1 MNWRSHLKTIAD
13 LSPEIRER
21 LERLDRPLD
30 EGQIPALR
38 IALKEYVRSIG
49 LAAKKAS
56 FIDMTLVFKLQ
67 ASALEILDQY
77 QDLDTESKKAGSAGI
92 KYFLMRDDA
101 LNGFLHPGGFED
113 DSHVLTAT
121 AHFIAARKSSNERG
135 AWAV

>member
-1 MNWRSHLKTIAD
+1 MKAIAD
-13 LSPEIRER
+13 LSPEIKER

-49 LAAKKAS
+49 RAAEKAP
-56 FIDMTLVFKLQ
+56 FIDMPLVFKLQ

-77 QDLDTESKKAGSAGI
+77 QDLDPGSKKAGAAGI

-101 LNGFLHPGGFED
+101 LNGFLHPGGFEN
-113 DSHVLTAT
+113 DSHVPTAT
-121 AHFIAARKSSNERG
+121 AHFIAARKSSIER
-135 AWAV
+135 ASWAV